1 MGEMLGRTHM
11 SKRLLLTFVTML
23 VALRVCGGL
32 AYADEQGS
40 VNIGSSKLS
49 EEDYQVLWGPNPVDG
64 PGGGGG
70 GHPIDVP
77 EGYEG
82 TGEGEQ
88 LSGEYYGVI
97 CLAPTDYTAAI
108 LALGVSG
115 DDPRWTT
122 NKKLTLS
129 SSTAGGDFYT
139 FSKRFYNLL
148 ENGKTIAPDFYNSSY
163 KNEMLKQ
170 SACSGAAALW
180 GPKYVWACRYPKEL
194 YDSARAKL
202 LAVLNDEDET
212 DTPSEPEN
220 DGTYYY
226 IDTKPNDIDMPENVT
241 STYSGIAFT
250 KSSYET
256 INNILEE
263 DEEYQLW
270 ITIANNGAYTIGIV
284 NAEPRYFVTAS
295 GTWGCWY
302 WNTGK
307 AKLVYNVGGN
317 SQYVTYNEK
326 KYMKSPTSL
335 SSYVYNPAVN
345 CNTSILQGVRP
356 TTSYYWGDSSGDG
369 GGDEEPTTPDGD
381 WPEPET
387 PTPKPT
393 NPTVPEPPDPQTP
406 SDPVVPD
413 PPTTPTPIGP
423 NYPDAPTVTLPTI
436 DDDNDFTA
444 DLSGILDAMNEHCIH
459 LQNCMIDCSEYMKDV
474 LVDQTYSLSVFLY
487 QFLGSEFYTTRSHNG
502 NLAEYIVENL
512 LQGLH
517 DGLVAVTDNQAD
529 ILDYFED
536 FAAWLDEKL
545 DFQFPDAYDDTSVV
559 YWLKRIYYMKTGTGI
574 NTRPDDPVADPFG
587 IGQWLS
593 DLANNLINALE
604 SLFPGLLGDLMGTI
618 DLLKAKF
625 PFSLPWDMMAIL
637 GVFAAEPEAPN
648 VEFPCYT
655 YTDGGLVQVGTY
667 DIDMDVYSDVMEG
680 VRFVSLLGF
689 MAYTLSLMPKWA
701 ETMLEVVNG
710 A

>member
-1 MGEMLGRTHM
+1 MGEVSGSTHM
-11 SKRLLLTFVTML
+11 SKRLLLAIVTML
-23 VALRVCGGL
+23 AALRVCGGL

-40 VNIGSSKLS
+40 VNIGGSKLS

-194 YDSARAKL
+194 YDSAREKL
-202 LAVLNDEDET
+202 LAVLNDEDDGGGSGE
-212 DTPSEPEN
+212 SGGSQEGEE
-220 DGTYYY
+220 DGTRIYFKWTEVL
-226 IDTKPNDIDMPENVT
+226 DESKLGGVVGVCFNVT
-241 STYSGIAFT
+241 KYQDAYNYNSENELGIFIGFGTGTGTFYTSTDIKPEALSNGYGMDICTYTYRNFIGGKSTVKYNGENYMVINDTVLNYLMRSPQSAT
-250 KSSYET
+250 KSWST
-256 INNILEE
+256 
-263 DEEYQLW
+263 
-270 ITIANNGAYTIGIV
+270 TATGTPTAYFWT
-284 NAEPRYFVTAS
+284 
-295 GTWGCWY
+295 
-302 WNTGK
+302 
-307 AKLVYNVGGN
+307 L
-317 SQYVTYNEK
+317 
-326 KYMKSPTSL
+326 
-335 SSYVYNPAVN
+335 
-345 CNTSILQGVRP
+345 
-356 TTSYYWGDSSGDG
+356 GDG
-369 GGDEEPTTPDGD
+369 GGDDEPTTPDGD

-387 PTPKPT
+387 PTPKPI
-393 NPTVPEPPDPQTP
+393 NPTVPEPPDPTTP

-436 DDDNDFTA
+436 DDDNNFTV

-487 QFLGSEFYTTRSHNG
+487 QFLGSEFYTTRAHNG
-502 NLAEYIVENL
+502 NLAEYIVDNL

-529 ILDYFED
+529 LLDYFED

-604 SLFPGLLGDLMGTI
+604 SLFPGLLGDLLGTI